1 MGTTTAVREKEMEPL
16 MQAAS
21 RSVPLVAGVAGLGLL
36 GYGAMRYGDTAVP
49 WYNVVGGQRAVV
61 YNRIF
66 GVDDVV
72 KNEGM
77 HFKVPWFDR
86 PTIFNV
92 KYEPYLLRTMS
103 GSRDLQMR
111 VLCRPNVDVLPT
123 IFKKIGAD
131 YREKVLPSIV
141 NEVLK
146 SEVAR
151 HNATQL
157 ITNREQISAEIK
169 KVLVSKATEF
179 GIQVQDVSIT
189 HLAFS
194 DDYMRAVETKQVAEQ
209 EAQRSKYIV
218 LKAEQEAM
226 SIKIKAEGEA
236 EAATQIGDA
245 MKENPGFL
253 QLRRIEAARD
263 IAQVVSK
270 SANSVFL
277 DASTLLLN
285 LGEHSADVS
294 GTAAQKKR

>member
-1 MGTTTAVREKEMEPL
+1 MNALSKNLPMAMGVSGI
-16 MQAAS
+16 AA
-21 RSVPLVAGVAGLGLL
+21 AA
-36 GYGAMRYGDTAVP
+36 YGTYQYGDSITP
-49 WYNVVGGQRAVV
+49 FYNVVGGQRAVI
-61 YNRIF
+61 YNRIS
-66 GVDDVV
+66 GVDMIT
-72 KNEGM
+72 KAEGM
-77 HFKVPWFDR
+77 HFKLPWFDR

-103 GSRDLQMR
+103 GSNDLQMVDMQLR
-111 VLCRPNVDVLPT
+111 VLCRPDVNRLPT
-123 IFKKIGAD
+123 IFSKIGPD

-157 ITNREQISAEIK
+157 ITNREQISGEIK
-169 KVLVSKATEF
+169 KVLVSKAIEF

-194 DDYMRAVETKQVAEQ
+194 DSYMQAVEAKQVAEQ
-209 EAQRSKYIV
+209 EAKRSEYIV
-218 LKAEQEAM
+218 LRAEQEAL

-236 EAATQIGDA
+236 QAATQIGDA

-285 LGEHSADVS
+285 LGEHSSDVS
-294 GTAAQKKR
+294 GAAAMKKSSR

>member
-1 MGTTTAVREKEMEPL
+1 MTT
-16 MQAAS
+16 
-21 RSVPLVAGVAGLGLL
+21 
-36 GYGAMRYGDTAVP
+36 
-49 WYNVVGGQRAVV
+49 RA
-61 YNRIF
+61 
-66 GVDDVV
+66 
-72 KNEGM
+72 EGM

-92 KYEPYLLRTMS
+92 KYEPYLLRSMS
-103 GSRDLQMR
+103 GSRDLQMVDMQLR

-194 DDYMRAVETKQVAEQ
+194 DDYMRAVEAKQVAEQ

-236 EAATQIGDA
+236 EAATQIGNA

-263 IAQVVSK
+263 IATTVSK
-270 SANSVFL
+270 SANTVFL
-277 DASTLLLN
+277 DAGTLLLN
-285 LGEHSADVS
+285 LGSHSSDV
-294 GTAAQKKR
+294 GGGAQAHELSR

>member
-1 MGTTTAVREKEMEPL
+1 VLP
-16 MQAAS
+16 
-21 RSVPLVAGVAGLGLL
+21 
-36 GYGAMRYGDTAVP
+36 Y
-49 WYNVVGGQRAVV
+49 YNVVGGQRAVV
-61 YNRIF
+61 YNRIS
-66 GVDDVV
+66 GVDMTT
-72 KNEGM
+72 KAEGM
-77 HFKVPWFDR
+77 HFKLPWFDR

-103 GSRDLQMR
+103 GSRDLQMVDMQLR
-111 VLCRPNVDVLPT
+111 VLCRPNVEVLPT

-157 ITNREQISAEIK
+157 ITNREQISGEIK

-194 DDYMRAVETKQVAEQ
+194 DDYMRAVEAKQVAEQ

-236 EAATQIGDA
+236 QAATQIGDA

-285 LGEHSADVS
+285 LGEHSSDVS
-294 GTAAQKKR
+294 GAAAQQKR

>member
-1 MGTTTAVREKEMEPL
+1 MG
-16 MQAAS
+16 
-21 RSVPLVAGVAGLGLL
+21 
-36 GYGAMRYGDTAVP
+36 
-49 WYNVVGGQRAVV
+49 AVV
-61 YNRIF
+61 YNRLT
-66 GVDDVV
+66 GVDNTVRE
-72 KNEGM
+72 EGM
-77 HFKVPWFDR
+77 HFKLPWFDR

-92 KYEPYLLRTMS
+92 KYEPYLLRSMS
-103 GSRDLQMR
+103 GSRDLQMVDMQLR
-111 VLCRPNVDVLPT
+111 VLCRPIPDRLPET
-123 IFKKIGAD
+123 FKNIGAD

-146 SEVAR
+146 SEVAK

-157 ITNREQISAEIK
+157 ITNREQVSADIK
-169 KVLVSKATEF
+169 TVLVGRATEF

-194 DDYMRAVETKQVAEQ
+194 DDYMRAVEAKQVAEQ